1 VKKNSSIKKVMLIGS
16 GPIKIAE
23 AAEFDYSGSQ
33 ALKVLREEG
42 IESILVNPNVAT
54 VQTSYRLADKIYMLP
69 LNTDFVSR
77 VIERERPDAIM
88 IGFGGQTALSMGVS
102 LYKKGILSKYN
113 VKVLGTPIEGIE
125 RALSRE
131 KFKETMR
138 KHSIPVPESR
148 SAKSEKE
155 AINAASEI
163 GYPLMIRASFNLGG
177 RGSSVVRSRKQ
188 LEDALRKAFA
198 QSSVGEILLE
208 KYLEGW
214 KEIEYEVVRD
224 KFGTVAVT
232 ACLENL
238 DPMGT
243 HTGESI
249 VVAPAQTLDNYIYQ
263 KMRSVAIKVAE
274 AIGLVGEC
282 NVQFALDPKSYNFY
296 VIETNPRMSRSSAL
310 ASKATGYPLAY
321 ISAKLALG
329 YRLQDI
335 RNSVSRAT
343 TALFEPSLDYIV
355 VKIPRWDLE
364 KFEGVKKEIG
374 TEMKSIGEVMAIG
387 RSFEEALQKGIRM
400 LDIGEIGVVGGR
412 IYNSKMS
419 AKEAI
424 QKLKEKRYW
433 PLYAAK
439 AFKEGASVEQVFR
452 TTMIDRFW
460 LEKIKH
466 LVEVYESYKKGKR
479 VAIASMRALGF
490 SAAQLG
496 SKLGSNSNNVIIKQ
510 IDTLAGEW
518 PADANYLYST
528 YSGSEDDIRPKRNE
542 RRLLIA
548 GAGVFRIGVSVEFD
562 WSAVSL
568 AESAKHY
575 FDKVAIINYN
585 PETVST
591 DWDMV
596 DELYFEELTAETITN
611 IYKKMH
617 FDKLAVFAAGQIGNT
632 LSKALHKRGISFLG
646 TSARSIDIAED
657 RQKFSKLLEKLGIMQ
672 PEWVSAKS
680 VKEIKRFIDDV
691 GFPVLVRPSYVLSG
705 SSMKIAR
712 SWSSLNNYISDAHA
726 VSSEHPV
733 VVSKFISDAV
743 EAELDCAG
751 DGENVIGIT
760 LQHVEEAGVHSGDA
774 TLFTPYINSRSS
786 QERMKEIALRL
797 TSELDIRGPFNLQ
810 FIVKN
815 DKPYVI
821 ELNLRASRSMPFSS
835 KSVGINLMDYSLKGV
850 FGKYQWNGFFEPRHM
865 SYAVKSPQFGWSQ
878 LRGAYPF
885 LGPEMR
891 STGESASLGTS
902 LNDALIKSWLGVS
915 PNNLPKKAAL
925 VYGNSN
931 KESLEAAEKTLSKS
945 VDTYTLEGFEIGSAK
960 SIKAEKAAEM
970 LRNNKIDMLVTDN
983 DLRRYDYIV
992 RRAAADF
999 NVPMILNGRLGKA
1012 IAEAANAKTTAY
1024 DLREYWSSR
1033 SPGK

>member
-1 VKKNSSIKKVMLIGS
+1 MKKKEAVKKVMLIGS

-42 IESILVNPNVAT
+42 IKSILVNPNVAT
-54 VQTSYRLADKIYMLP
+54 VQTSYRLADKVYMLP
-69 LNTDFVSR
+69 INIDFVSR

-88 IGFGGQTALSMGVS
+88 IGFGGQTALSIGVS
-102 LYKKGILSKYN
+102 LYKSGVLSKYN

-125 RALSRE
+125 KALSRE

-138 KHSIPVPESR
+138 KHHIPIPESR
-148 SAKSEKE
+148 SAKSEEE
-155 AINAASEI
+155 ALNAASEI

-177 RGSSVVRSRKQ
+177 RGSSVVRSRRQ
-188 LEDALRKAFA
+188 LESALRKAFA

-224 KFGTVAVT
+224 KFGTVAVP

-263 KMRSVAIKVAE
+263 KMRSIAIRVAE

-321 ISAKLALG
+321 VSAKLALG
-329 YRLQDI
+329 YRLQNI

-364 KFEGVKKEIG
+364 KFEGVKREIG

-412 IYNSKMS
+412 IYNSKIS

-424 QKLKEKRYW
+424 RKLKEKRYW

-452 TTMIDRFW
+452 ATMIDRFW

-466 LVEVYESYKKGKR
+466 LVEIYESYKKGKR
-479 VAIASMRALGF
+479 GADTASMRALGF
-490 SAAQLG
+490 TAAQLG
-496 SKLGSNSNNVIIKQ
+496 NSNNGNNVIIKQ

-568 AESAKHY
+568 AESAKRY

-591 DWDMV
+591 DWDIV
-596 DELYFEELTAETITN
+596 DELYFDELTAETITN
-611 IYKKMH
+611 VYRKMH
-617 FDKLAVFAAGQIGNT
+617 FDKLALFASGQIGNT
-632 LSKALHKRGISFLG
+632 LSKALHKRGVSFLG

-657 RQKFSKLLEKLGIMQ
+657 RQKFSRLLEKLGIMQ

-680 VKEIKRFIDDV
+680 VKEIKKFIDDV

-705 SSMKIAR
+705 SSMNIAR
-712 SWSSLNNYISDAHA
+712 SWSSLNKYISSAHA
-726 VSSEHPV
+726 VSSEHPIV
-733 VVSKFISDAV
+733 ISKFMSNAV

-774 TLFTPYINSRSS
+774 TLFTPYRNGRSS

-797 TSELDIRGPFNLQ
+797 TSELDIKGPFNLQ
-810 FIVKN
+810 FIVQG

-821 ELNLRASRSMPFSS
+821 ELNMRASRSMPFSS
-835 KSVGINLMDYSLKGV
+835 KSVGIDLMNYSLKGI
-850 FGKYQWNGFFEPRHM
+850 FGRYQWNGFFEPRHI
-865 SYAVKSPQFGWSQ
+865 SYAAKSPQFGWSQ

-891 STGESASLGTS
+891 STGESASIGTS
-902 LNDALIKSWLGVS
+902 LEEALIKSWLGIS

-931 KESLEAAEKTLSKS
+931 KESLEVAERALSKS
-945 VDTYTLEGFEIGSAK
+945 VDTYTLEGFEIGSAN
-960 SIKAEKAAEM
+960 SISAKKAAEM
-970 LRNNKIDMLVTDN
+970 LSNGRIDLLVTDN
-983 DLRRYDYIV
+983 NLLKYDYIV
-992 RRAAADF
+992 RRTAADF

-1012 IAEAANAKTTAY
+1012 IAEAANAKTTVY
-1024 DLREYWSSR
+1024 DLREYWRSR
-1033 SPGK
+1033 GADK

>member
-1 VKKNSSIKKVMLIGS
+1 MNKNEAVKKVMLIGS

-33 ALKVLREEG
+33 ALKALREEG

-54 VQTSYRLADKIYMLP
+54 VQTSYRLADKVYMLP

-77 VIERERPDAIM
+77 VIERERPDGIM
-88 IGFGGQTALSMGVS
+88 IGFGGQTALSIGVS

-125 RALSRE
+125 KALSRE

-138 KHSIPVPESR
+138 EHSIPVPESR
-148 SAKSEKE
+148 SAKNEEE
-155 AINAASEI
+155 ALNAATEI

-188 LEDALRKAFA
+188 LESALKKAFA
-198 QSSVGEILLE
+198 QSSIGEILLE

-238 DPMGT
+238 DPMGV

-335 RNSVSRAT
+335 KNSVSKAT

-364 KFEGVKKEIG
+364 KFESVKKEIG

-452 TTMIDRFW
+452 ATMIDRFW

-466 LVEVYESYKKGKR
+466 LVEIYEAYKKGEKG
-479 VAIASMRALGF
+479 VDIESMKALGF
-490 SAAQLG
+490 AATQLG
-496 SKLGSNSNNVIIKQ
+496 NSGNDVIIKQ

-528 YSGSEDDIRPKRNE
+528 YSGSEDDIRPKKNE

-568 AESAKHY
+568 AESAKRY

-591 DWDMV
+591 DWDIV
-596 DELYFEELTAETITN
+596 DELYFDELTAETITN
-611 IYKKMH
+611 IYRKMH
-617 FDKLAVFAAGQIGNT
+617 FDKLAIFAAGQIGNT
-632 LSKALHKRGISFLG
+632 LSKALRKRGISFLG

-672 PEWVSAKS
+672 PEWVSATS
-680 VKEIKRFIDDV
+680 IKEMKKFVDDV

-705 SSMKIAR
+705 SSMKIAH
-712 SWSSLNNYISDAHA
+712 SWSSLKRYISSAHA
-726 VSSEHPV
+726 ISSEHPV
-733 VVSKFISDAV
+733 VVSKFMSNAV

-774 TLFTPYINSRSS
+774 TIFTPYINGRSS

-797 TSELDIRGPFNLQ
+797 TSELDIKGPFNLQ
-810 FIVKN
+810 FIVKD

-835 KSVGINLMDYSLKGV
+835 KSVGIDLMNYSLKGI

-931 KESLEAAEKTLSKS
+931 KESLEAAEKALSKS

-960 SIKAEKAAEM
+960 SINAEKAAEM
-970 LRNNKIDMLVTDN
+970 LRNSKIDMLVTDN
-983 DLRRYDYIV
+983 NLRRYDYIV

-1024 DLREYWSSR
+1024 DLREYWGR
-1033 SPGK
+1033 SPDR

>member
-1 VKKNSSIKKVMLIGS
+1 MNKNEAVKKVMLIGS

-33 ALKVLREEG
+33 ALKALREEG

-54 VQTSYRLADKIYMLP
+54 VQTSYRLADKVYMLP

-77 VIERERPDAIM
+77 VIERERPDGIM
-88 IGFGGQTALSMGVS
+88 VGFGGQTALSIGVS

-125 RALSRE
+125 KALSRE
-131 KFKETMR
+131 KFRETMH
-138 KHSIPVPESR
+138 KHHIPVPESR
-148 SAKSEKE
+148 SAKSEEE
-155 AINAASEI
+155 ALNAASEI

-188 LEDALRKAFA
+188 LENALKKAFA
-198 QSSVGEILLE
+198 QSGIGEILLE

-238 DPMGT
+238 DPMGI

-249 VVAPAQTLDNYIYQ
+249 VVAPTQTLDNYIYQ
-263 KMRSVAIKVAE
+263 KMRSVAIEVAE

-321 ISAKLALG
+321 VSAKLALG

-335 RNSVSRAT
+335 KNSVSKAT

-400 LDIGEIGVVGGR
+400 LDISEIGVVGGR

-424 QKLKEKRYW
+424 RKLKEKRYW

-439 AFKEGASVEQVFR
+439 AFKEGATVEQVFR
-452 TTMIDRFW
+452 ATLIDRFW

-466 LVEVYESYKKGKR
+466 LVEIYEAYKKGEKG
-479 VAIASMRALGF
+479 VDIASMKALGF
-490 SAAQLG
+490 AATQLG
-496 SKLGSNSNNVIIKQ
+496 NSSDDVIIKQ

-528 YSGSEDDIRPKRNE
+528 YSGSEDDIRPKKNE

-568 AESAKHY
+568 AESAKRY

-591 DWDMV
+591 DWDIV
-596 DELYFEELTAETITN
+596 DELYFDELTEETITN
-611 IYKKMH
+611 IYRKMH
-617 FDKLAVFAAGQIGNT
+617 FDKLALFAAGQIGNT
-632 LSKALHKRGISFLG
+632 LSEALQKRGVSFLG
-646 TSARSIDIAED
+646 TLARSIDIAED
-657 RQKFSKLLEKLGIMQ
+657 REKFSKLLEKLGIMQ
-672 PEWVSAKS
+672 PEWVSATS
-680 VKEIKRFIDDV
+680 INEIKKFVDDV
-691 GFPVLVRPSYVLSG
+691 DFPVLVRPSYVLSG
-705 SSMKIAR
+705 SSMRIAR
-712 SWSSLNNYISDAHA
+712 SWSSLKRYISGAHA
-726 VSSEHPV
+726 ISPEHPV
-733 VVSKFISDAV
+733 VVSKFMSDAV

-774 TLFTPYINSRSS
+774 TIFTPYRNSTAS

-797 TSELDIRGPFNLQ
+797 TSELDIKGPFNLQ
-810 FIVKN
+810 FIVKD

-835 KSVGINLMDYSLKGV
+835 KSVGIDLMNYSLEGI
-850 FGKYQWNGFFEPRHM
+850 FEKYQWNGFFEPRHI

-931 KESLEAAEKTLSKS
+931 KESLEAAEKALSKS
-945 VDTYTLEGFEIGSAK
+945 VDTYTLEGFEIGSAN
-960 SIKAEKAAEM
+960 SINAENAAEM
-970 LRNNKIDMLVTDN
+970 LSNGKIDLLVTDN
-983 DLRRYDYIV
+983 NLLKYDYIV
-992 RRAAADF
+992 RRTAADF

-1012 IAEAANAKTTAY
+1012 IAEAANAKTTVY
-1024 DLREYWSSR
+1024 DLREYWR
-1033 SPGK
+1033 SKGAYK

>member
-1 VKKNSSIKKVMLIGS
+1 MNKNEAVKKVMLIGS

-33 ALKVLREEG
+33 ALKALREEG

-54 VQTSYRLADKIYMLP
+54 VQTSYRLADKVYMLP

-77 VIERERPDAIM
+77 VIERERPDGIM
-88 IGFGGQTALSMGVS
+88 VGFGGQTALSIGVS

-125 RALSRE
+125 KALSRE
-131 KFKETMR
+131 KFRETMH
-138 KHSIPVPESR
+138 KHHIPVPESR
-148 SAKSEKE
+148 SAKSEEE
-155 AINAASEI
+155 ALNAASEI

-188 LEDALRKAFA
+188 LENALKKAFA
-198 QSSVGEILLE
+198 QSGIGEILLE

-238 DPMGT
+238 DPMGI

-249 VVAPAQTLDNYIYQ
+249 VVAPTQTLDNYIYQ
-263 KMRSVAIKVAE
+263 KMRSVAIEVAE

-321 ISAKLALG
+321 VSAKLALG

-335 RNSVSRAT
+335 KNSVSKAT

-400 LDIGEIGVVGGR
+400 LDISEIGVVGGR

-424 QKLKEKRYW
+424 RKLKEKRYW

-439 AFKEGASVEQVFR
+439 AFKEGATVEQVFR
-452 TTMIDRFW
+452 ATLIDRFW

-466 LVEVYESYKKGKR
+466 LVEIYEAYKKGEKG
-479 VAIASMRALGF
+479 VDIASMKALGF
-490 SAAQLG
+490 AATQLG
-496 SKLGSNSNNVIIKQ
+496 NSSDDVIIKQ

-528 YSGSEDDIRPKRNE
+528 YSGSEDDIRPKKNE

-568 AESAKHY
+568 AESAKRY

-591 DWDMV
+591 DWDIV
-596 DELYFEELTAETITN
+596 DELYFDELTEETITN
-611 IYKKMH
+611 IYRKMH
-617 FDKLAVFAAGQIGNT
+617 FDKLALFAAGQIGNT
-632 LSKALHKRGISFLG
+632 LSEALQKRGVSFLG
-646 TSARSIDIAED
+646 TLARSIDIAED
-657 RQKFSKLLEKLGIMQ
+657 REKFSKLLEKLGIMQ
-672 PEWVSAKS
+672 PEWVSATS
-680 VKEIKRFIDDV
+680 INEIKKFVDDV
-691 GFPVLVRPSYVLSG
+691 DFPVLVRPSYVLSG
-705 SSMKIAR
+705 SSMRIAR
-712 SWSSLNNYISDAHA
+712 SWSSLKRYISGAHA
-726 VSSEHPV
+726 ISPEHPV
-733 VVSKFISDAV
+733 VVSKFMSDAV

-774 TLFTPYINSRSS
+774 TIFTPYRNSTAS

-797 TSELDIRGPFNLQ
+797 TSELDIKGPFNLQ
-810 FIVKN
+810 FIVKD

-835 KSVGINLMDYSLKGV
+835 KSVGIDLMDYSLEGI
-850 FGKYQWNGFFEPRHM
+850 FEKYQWNGFFEPRHI

-931 KESLEAAEKTLSKS
+931 KESLEAAEKALSKS
-945 VDTYTLEGFEIGSAK
+945 VDTYTLEGFEIRSAN
-960 SIKAEKAAEM
+960 SINAENAAEM
-970 LRNNKIDMLVTDN
+970 LSNGKIDLLVTDN
-983 DLRRYDYIV
+983 NLLKYDYIV
-992 RRAAADF
+992 RRTAADF

-1012 IAEAANAKTTAY
+1012 IAEAANAKTTVY
-1024 DLREYWSSR
+1024 DLREYWR
-1033 SPGK
+1033 SKGAYK

>member
-1 VKKNSSIKKVMLIGS
+1 MNKNEAVKKVMLIGS

-33 ALKVLREEG
+33 ALKALREEG

-54 VQTSYRLADKIYMLP
+54 VQTSYRLADKVYMLP

-77 VIERERPDAIM
+77 VIERERPDGIM
-88 IGFGGQTALSMGVS
+88 VGFGGQTALSIGVS

-125 RALSRE
+125 KALSRE
-131 KFKETMR
+131 KFRETMH
-138 KHSIPVPESR
+138 KHHIPVPESR
-148 SAKSEKE
+148 SAKSEEE
-155 AINAASEI
+155 ALNAASEI

-188 LEDALRKAFA
+188 LENALKKAFA
-198 QSSVGEILLE
+198 QSGIGEILLE

-238 DPMGT
+238 DPMGI

-249 VVAPAQTLDNYIYQ
+249 VVAPTQTLDNYIYQ
-263 KMRSVAIKVAE
+263 KMRSVAIEVAE

-321 ISAKLALG
+321 VSAKLALG

-335 RNSVSRAT
+335 KNSVSKAT

-400 LDIGEIGVVGGR
+400 LDISEIGVVGGR

-424 QKLKEKRYW
+424 RKLKEKRYW

-439 AFKEGASVEQVFR
+439 AFKEGATVEQVFR
-452 TTMIDRFW
+452 ATLIDRFW

-466 LVEVYESYKKGKR
+466 LVEIYEAYKKGEKG
-479 VAIASMRALGF
+479 VDIASMKALGF
-490 SAAQLG
+490 AATQLG
-496 SKLGSNSNNVIIKQ
+496 NSSDDVIIKQ

-528 YSGSEDDIRPKRNE
+528 YSGSEDDIRPKKNE

-568 AESAKHY
+568 AESAKRY

-591 DWDMV
+591 DWDIV
-596 DELYFEELTAETITN
+596 DELYFDELTEETITN
-611 IYKKMH
+611 IYRKMH
-617 FDKLAVFAAGQIGNT
+617 FDKLALFAAGQIGNT
-632 LSKALHKRGISFLG
+632 LSEALQKRGVSFLG
-646 TSARSIDIAED
+646 TLARSIDIAED
-657 RQKFSKLLEKLGIMQ
+657 REKFSKLLEKLGIMQ
-672 PEWVSAKS
+672 PEWVSATS
-680 VKEIKRFIDDV
+680 INEIKKFVDDV
-691 GFPVLVRPSYVLSG
+691 DFPVLVRPSYVLSG
-705 SSMKIAR
+705 SSMRIAR
-712 SWSSLNNYISDAHA
+712 SWSSLKRYISGAHA
-726 VSSEHPV
+726 ISPEHPV
-733 VVSKFISDAV
+733 VVSKFMSDAV

-774 TLFTPYINSRSS
+774 TIFTPYRNSTAS

-797 TSELDIRGPFNLQ
+797 TSELDIKGPFNLQ
-810 FIVKN
+810 FIVKD

-835 KSVGINLMDYSLKGV
+835 KSVGIDLMDYSLEGI
-850 FGKYQWNGFFEPRHM
+850 FEKYQWNGFFEPRHI

-931 KESLEAAEKTLSKS
+931 KESLEAAEKALSKS
-945 VDTYTLEGFEIGSAK
+945 VDTYTLEGFEIGSAN
-960 SIKAEKAAEM
+960 SINAENAAEM
-970 LRNNKIDMLVTDN
+970 LSNGKIDLLVTDN
-983 DLRRYDYIV
+983 NLLKYDYIV
-992 RRAAADF
+992 RRTAADF

-1012 IAEAANAKTTAY
+1012 IAEAANAKTTVY
-1024 DLREYWSSR
+1024 DLREYWR
-1033 SPGK
+1033 SKGAYK